1 MYKEKLQDS
10 LNKYIEMKKQFDKII
25 SSDSYQVAASS
36 MPFDFLKARYIIETL
51 QLFKNA
57 DDSFMINIANGD
69 EAIVMFKN
77 IIDFKNTADQ
87 ILNGAS
93 VLMQAFDIM
102 EEINDF
108 VSKDPYMSIS
118 NVLYINGYEK
128 LKNLANDCLKEI
140 PQYQSLK
147 TKRFRIMFI
156 ESCINSLSKDELN
169 KVLVAGIIKGTDLDK
184 IRLTGSELYE
194 NNIKYLCEITGHD
207 QFIVKTYREKLKGVT
222 FSNDDGTDRQKYLKE
237 LKNQLDNNQIPYL
250 KANLCEFIPP
260 NKIPEPSIKITWN
273 GNIIGFIPK
282 EIAAD
287 IASSYKEP
295 QFKVKIEGISS
306 GDDIPYG
313 CTVKLD
319 VISYKFKDKT
329 EDIELY

>member
-57 DDSFMINIANGD
+57 DDNFMINIANGD

-93 VLMQAFDIM
+93 VLMQAFDI
-102 EEINDF
+102 I
-108 VSKDPYMSIS
+108 
-118 NVLYINGYEK
+118 
-128 LKNLANDCLKEI
+128 
-140 PQYQSLK
+140 
-147 TKRFRIMFI
+147 
-156 ESCINSLSKDELN
+156 
-169 KVLVAGIIKGTDLDK
+169 
-184 IRLTGSELYE
+184 
-194 NNIKYLCEITGHD
+194 
-207 QFIVKTYREKLKGVT
+207 T

-282 EIAAD
+282 EIAAE
-287 IASSYKEP
+287 IASSYKDP
-295 QFKVKIEGISS
+295 QFKVKLEGISS